1 MDILVRKSFI
11 KKKKKKG
18 LTSTLEDSN
27 NYILEKVINLLTLP

>member
-11 KKKKKKG
+11 KKKKKG
-18 LTSTLEDSN
+18 LMSTLEDSN